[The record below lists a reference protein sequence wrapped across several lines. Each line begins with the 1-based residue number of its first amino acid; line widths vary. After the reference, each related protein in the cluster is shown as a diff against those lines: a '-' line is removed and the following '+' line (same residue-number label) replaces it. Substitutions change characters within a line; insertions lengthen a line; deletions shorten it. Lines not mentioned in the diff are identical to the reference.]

1 MATRQVS
8 ERTMILLVAAVQF
21 VNILDFMIVMP
32 LGKDFSLA
40 LDIPTSQIGWI
51 GGSYTASAAIAG
63 LLSSKFLD
71 RFDRRA
77 ALAFAMLG
85 LVLGT
90 AAGALATGLASLMAA
105 RVIAGAF
112 GGPATALSLSIVADV
127 IPPERRG
134 KAMGVVMGAFAVA
147 SVLGV
152 PAGLE
157 LARQGGWQLPFL
169 AVAALGVV
177 VAACAV
183 GMMPKM
189 TKHLE
194 GGVKPRLRIKV
205 LLARPL
211 VLLAL
216 LATSLTMMSSFVLIP
231 NFAAYLQD
239 NLGYP
244 RERMG
249 LLYLVGGS
257 ISLFTLVTVGRLVD
271 RIGAPIVSAIGTTM
285 LAVVLF
291 GGFIQ
296 TGMAYPVM
304 AVFVGFMASM
314 SFRAV
319 AFQTLSSRVPDP
331 NERAGFMSLQSAVQ
345 HMSSAVAAV
354 VASLLLQVG
363 ADGKLEGMPSVGL
376 LSLFLALPVPVVLWL
391 VDGRVRRRESALR
404 QQAATTA
411 A

>member
-1 MATRQVS
+1 
-8 ERTMILLVAAVQF
+8 MILLVAAVQF

-40 LDIPTSQIGWI
+40 LDIPTSQLGWI

-63 LLSSKFLD
+63 LVSSKFLD
-71 RFDRRA
+71 RFDRRS
-77 ALAFAMLG
+77 ALALVMLG
-85 LVLGT
+85 LVAGT
-90 AAGALATGLASLMAA
+90 AAGALATGLPSLMVA

-112 GGPATALSLSIVADV
+112 GGPATAISMSIVADV

-134 KAMGVVMGAFAVA
+134 RAMGVVMGAFAAA

-157 LARQGGWQLPFL
+157 LARRGGWQLPFL

-177 VAACAV
+177 IAACALA
-183 GMMPKM
+183 MMPKM
-189 TKHLE
+189 RGHLE
-194 GGVKPRLRIKV
+194 GGLKPRLQLKV

-211 VLLAL
+211 VLLAI
-216 LATSLTMMSSFVLIP
+216 LATSLTMMSSFVIIP

-257 ISLFTLVTVGRLVD
+257 ISLVTMQLVGRLVD
-271 RIGAPIVSAIGTTM
+271 RIGAPIVSAIGTLM

-291 GGFIQ
+291 GGFVRQ
-296 TGMAYPVM
+296 EQLFPVIV
-304 AVFVGFMASM
+304 VFVGFMVSM
-314 SFRAV
+314 SFRSV
-319 AFQTLSSRVPDP
+319 AFQALSSRVPDP
-331 NERAGFMSLQSAVQ
+331 PERAGFMSLQSSVQ
-345 HMSSAVAAV
+345 HMSSAVAAI
-354 VASLLLQVG
+354 VAAQMLSVLP
-363 ADGKLEGMPSVGL
+363 DGKLEGMHHVGM
-376 LSLFLALPVPVVLWL
+376 LALGFAIPVPVVLWF
-391 VDGRVRRRESALR
+391 VSERVRRRESALR
-404 QQAATTA
+404 GHATTVA
-411 A
+411 